1 MGDFFKLFIEWVFKT
16 IVVEFTKIAVTKTV
30 ALIPAKDIL
39 KRLFLKN
46 EFDYQKATDCIKD
59 KA

>member
-1 MGDFFKLFIEWVFKT
+1 MGFQNHCSGVY
-16 IVVEFTKIAVTKTV
+16 TKIAVTKTV

-46 EFDYQKATDCIKD
+46 EFDYQKATDCIKE